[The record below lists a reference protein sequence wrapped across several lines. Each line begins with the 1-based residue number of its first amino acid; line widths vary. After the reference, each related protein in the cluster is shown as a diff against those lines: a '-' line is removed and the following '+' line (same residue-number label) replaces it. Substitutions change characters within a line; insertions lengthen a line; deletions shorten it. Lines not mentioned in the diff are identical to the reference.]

1 LSLALLRRLM
11 AVVIAT
17 GLIAIVACDL
27 WVASFRDWWDRHSL
41 TGSVVSSLLVLGV
54 TALIVDE
61 ILARRRR
68 RERATSVAVQGM
80 IVYSQ
85 AVRAYSALTGA
96 RPDGSESSADLG
108 EEMRSLASMLLT
120 ASPNLFDDPQAR
132 LFLEKLQR
140 LAGEML
146 QAMSRSV
153 GVSGQSA
160 DEQARLADAMSAV
173 QTSRLPLLARLPAQ
187 YASSVEESA

>member
-1 LSLALLRRLM
+1 LSLALLRRVM
-11 AVVIAT
+11 AVAIAA
-17 GLIAIVACDL
+17 GLVAIVACDL
-27 WVASFRDWWDRHSL
+27 LVASFRDWWDHHSL
-41 TGSVVSSLLVLGV
+41 TGSIVSSLLVLGV

-61 ILARRRR
+61 ILARRQR
-68 RERATSVAVQGM
+68 RERGTSVAVQGM
-80 IVYSQ
+80 IVYGQ

-132 LFLEKLQR
+132 VFLENLQR

-146 QAMSRSV
+146 RTMSA
-153 GVSGQSA
+153 SGSLSDKPSA
-160 DEQARLADAMSAV
+160 DRAQLAAAMSAV

-187 YASSVEESA
+187 YASSVDESD